1 MGGKGMAAYGGGHV
15 ASLDPYN
22 CPLALAL
29 ASVTFSQSVPLGW
42 ASGGSFQTP
51 KQDKQVA

>member
-1 MGGKGMAAYGGGHV
+1 MAAYGGGHV

-51 KQDKQVA
+51 KQDRQVA